1 MLCARAHP
9 AAPHAS
15 TAHIPGRRS
24 LQAWEQ
30 RGWCTQAA
38 AGMLD
43 QLCRARK
50 EDKDKEEQRG
60 RARLQEQVGEDGDDL
75 RVEQARRPEAGAL
88 RAAQAVRRAPDA
100 HAHLRP
106 LAREACGH
114 AREAAA
120 AAELRLPAPAA
131 PGRASPV
138 EAYPVRSQSK
148 TCSQCPCLPLQLDSA
163 HHPSR
168 HAQHWDHLIRCACT
182 DACAATPTQLPRP
195 TAARM
200 HIGARRPDKHS
211 SGQDMHVPSCCN
223 PATRRVMLA
232 HPPCRCCC
240 SIWRRWYRLS
250 AASARLTTTVT
261 ARPRLRVARP
271 VTISHEA
278 AVRVGLW

>member
-1 MLCARAHP
+1 
-9 AAPHAS
+9 
-15 TAHIPGRRS
+15 
-24 LQAWEQ
+24 
-30 RGWCTQAA
+30 
-38 AGMLD
+38 MLD
-43 QLCRARK
+43 RLCRARK

-163 HHPSR
+163 HRPSR
-168 HAQHWDHLIRCACT
+168 HARHWDHLNRCACT

-211 SGQDMHVPSCCN
+211 SGQDMHV
-223 PATRRVMLA
+223 
-232 HPPCRCCC
+232 H
-240 SIWRRWYRLS
+240 
-250 AASARLTTTVT
+250 
-261 ARPRLRVARP
+261 RVAALLLQSCYKDSHARAPALPLLLLDLAALVQVERGKRQVDHHRHRQAQAARRP
-271 VTISHEA
+271 PRHD
-278 AVRVGLW
+278 